1 MPSGFQQ
8 KHRFNVGDLIEYI
21 YHDRNVTTLKWGC
34 IAKLPSKKDP
44 SVLILD
50 GKKTWEGLSK
60 EAYIA
65 SSVKVPMRYVF
76 PLRNYSI

>member
-1 MPSGFQQ
+1 M
-8 KHRFNVGDLIEYI
+8 
-21 YHDRNVTTLKWGC
+21 TTLKWGC

-65 SSVKVPMRYVF
+65 SCVKVPMRYVF